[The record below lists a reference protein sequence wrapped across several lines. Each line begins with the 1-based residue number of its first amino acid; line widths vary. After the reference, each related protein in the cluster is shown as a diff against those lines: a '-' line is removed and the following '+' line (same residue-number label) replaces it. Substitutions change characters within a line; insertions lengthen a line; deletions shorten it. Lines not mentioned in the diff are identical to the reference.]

1 MKSEGGGGG
10 GGRIYIHVCKPLKTT
25 LYVLINPF
33 DMCTYNQ
40 TYRLTCSCCQDADQ
54 RLKNVNCSSLDHGGE
69 NDKSL
74 CPTRLNTALNTG
86 FQNSGC
92 HIDIIKMND
101 AQVANKIKG
110 IIRGE
115 SHSNKDHSDWS
126 VTSVNVQQ

>member
-1 MKSEGGGGG
+1 MY
-10 GGRIYIHVCKPLKTT
+10 IYK
-25 LYVLINPF
+25 
-33 DMCTYNQ
+33 Q
-40 TYRLTCSCCQDADQ
+40 TFYLTCSCCEDADQ
-54 RLKNVNCSSLDHGGE
+54 CLKNVNCSSLDHGGE

-110 IIRGE
+110 IIRGKP
-115 SHSNKDHSDWS
+115 HSNKNNPDWS